1 MLELINA
8 ARRRKRPPTHDLFD
22 VVSLEF
28 RVGLLDIDL
37 NLQLSTGKYVK
48 IMDRCRLEHAVVTGL
63 LHRTVTARASTVV
76 ANTEIAYIRE
86 LRPYQR
92 FAVHT
97 RLLGWDDKYSYYDQ
111 RFESQRKLHTHALH
125 RLAHLYGGKP
135 ISPPA
140 FQEMTGLNRAS
151 PPLPEYVEDWKT
163 LLQNKRRLTER
174 DVDSERS

>member
-1 MLELINA
+1 MLELISA

-22 VVSLEF
+22 TVRMEF

-37 NLQLSTGKYVK
+37 NLQLNTGKYVK

-63 LHRTVTARASTVV
+63 LHRAIEARTSTVV

-92 FAVHT
+92 FQVHT

-125 RLAHLYGGKP
+125 RLAHMYGGKT
-135 ISPPA
+135 ISPQA
-140 FQEMTGLNRAS
+140 FQEMTGLTLSS
-151 PPLPEYVEDWKT
+151 PPLPEYVRDWKT

-174 DVDSERS
+174 DIDPERF